1 MLIVTLSNGT
11 LVVGH
16 DTACPCLA
24 YRMLNVEEGDKI
36 VAESELVPIKIY
48 MFLAASRSCL
58 SSLFITD

>member
-36 VAESELVPIKIY
+36 VAESELVPIKI
-48 MFLAASRSCL
+48 
-58 SSLFITD
+58 